1 MQRTSKCL
9 AMCAAKRT
17 MNMLL
22 TLSDAGMQVLH
33 ELEVC

>member
-9 AMCAAKRT
+9 ALCAAKRT

-22 TLSDAGMQVLH
+22 TLPAAGMQVLH
-33 ELEVC
+33 EVC